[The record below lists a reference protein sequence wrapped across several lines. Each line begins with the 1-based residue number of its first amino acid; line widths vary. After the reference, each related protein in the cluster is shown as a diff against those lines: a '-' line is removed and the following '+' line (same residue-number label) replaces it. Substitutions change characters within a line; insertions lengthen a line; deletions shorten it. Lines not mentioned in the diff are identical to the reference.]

1 MLPGD
6 FKAVVA
12 QIIKDYGDDPE
23 VCHVHLDNFLESLLI
38 ELGYGEGIELIGGTK
53 RWYA

>member
-12 QIIKDYGDDPE
+12 QIIKAYGDDQE
-23 VCHVHLDNFLESLLI
+23 VCHVRLDNFLESLLV
-38 ELGYGEGIELIGGTK
+38 ELGYGEGIELIRGSK